1 MEVSVSVLVAV
12 YNAEQYLSQCLD
24 SLLSQ
29 TLDNIQIICVD
40 DCSTDGSLQILNEY
54 ASRDHRVEVY
64 KMQENSGQAKARN
77 EAVRHAH
84 GKYVAFLDSDD
95 WLSHDALKQCV
106 AVFESHPQTDCV
118 LMRVLITDEQ
128 GCHKDY
134 AKPIPSQINGYDA
147 FVASLDWSIHGWYVT
162 RREFYERWP
171 YDDTCKAYS
180 DDNVTRIHFYHS
192 REIRYAPSSIY
203 FYRDY
208 SLSVTK
214 KASVRRFDYLRANE
228 SMKRQLEELK
238 VDISILAFYENQR
251 WLILIGC
258 YMFYHVHGKELSEEE
273 RRYGLLELHRVWQ
286 NIDRSMLDK
295 KTTAKFGYRP
305 CRSWRLFRL
314 QEWLYFTLRGFLGKN
329 Y

>member
-1 MEVSVSVLVAV
+1 MKISVSVLVAV
-12 YNAEQYLSQCLD
+12 YNAEHYITQCLD
-24 SLLSQ
+24 SLLNQ

-40 DCSTDGSLQILNEY
+40 DCSTDSSLQILHEY
-54 ASRDHRVEVY
+54 ALRDHRVEVY
-64 KMQENSGQAKARN
+64 KMHENSGQAKVRN
-77 EAVRHAH
+77 EAIRHAI

-95 WLSHDALKQCV
+95 WLSHDALEQCV
-106 AVFESHPQTDCV
+106 TVFDNYSQTDCV

-128 GCHKDY
+128 GHQKDY
-134 AKPIPSQINGYDA
+134 AKPIPSQMNGYDA

-180 DDNVTRIHFYHS
+180 DDNTTRIHFFHS
-192 REIRYAPSSIY
+192 REVRYAASAIY
-203 FYRDY
+203 YYRDY

-214 KASVRRFDYLRANE
+214 KSSVRRFDYLRANE
-228 SMKRQLEELK
+228 SMKRQLEEFK
-238 VDISILAFYENQR
+238 VQNTVLAFYENQR
-251 WLILIGC
+251 WLVLIDC
-258 YMFYHVHGKELSEEE
+258 YMFYHVHGKELTAEE
-273 RRYGLLELHRVWQ
+273 RHYGLSELHRVWQ
-286 NIDRSMLDK
+286 TIDRSMLDK

-305 CRSWRLFRL
+305 CGCWWLFRL